1 MEIASSHRS
10 YAEADVDAL
19 IIPVFD
25 GETPRE
31 GLLCA
36 LNEASHGAVAA
47 AFETG
52 EVDGKAEKWAYLHT
66 TGSLR
71 ARRLL
76 LYGAGK
82 AAPPPRGQMQ
92 TVASGAAR
100 LLGERGLRSAAAV
113 VRNGPDRRETARE
126 LVEGC
131 IIGQMRSDLYSSKNH
146 HRSGLDTLFLLA
158 EPGSGCD
165 FEHQIRIG
173 KIMGEATNLA
183 RLLGNEP
190 GNVMTPTE
198 LAKRANVMA
207 HREGLAFEALSED
220 EMKVLGMGAL
230 LAVSRGSQEPAQLIS
245 LAFEPPGGSTDSD
258 LIALIGKGITF
269 DSGGLSIKP
278 AEKME
283 EMKYDMAGGAAVI
296 GAMQAIARFKPSSRV
311 IGIVPASENLPSGRA
326 VKPGDVVRSLSG
338 KTIEVVNTDAE
349 GRLVLADAISY
360 AINRGASC
368 IVDVATLTGA
378 CVIAL
383 GEAHAA
389 VMGTDQQLIDDL
401 MVAGNACGERLWPM
415 PLDKDYGEL
424 IKSEI
429 ADVKN
434 VGNRTAGSI
443 TAAYFLK
450 HFVGSASWAHLDIA
464 GTAWT
469 EKEKPYIAKGATGF
483 GARLLANF
491 VMNRARAGASAA

>member
-82 AAPPPRGQMQ
+82 AAPSPRGQMQ

-113 VRNGPDRRETARE
+113 VRNRPDRRATARG

-131 IIGQMRSDLYSSKNH
+131 IIGQMRSALDSSTNH
-146 HRSGLDTLFLLA
+146 RRSGLDTLFLLA

-190 GNVMTPTE
+190 GNVMTPREMALRATT
-198 LAKRANVMA
+198 LAEQEGSDIEVLDESDMKR
-207 HREGLAFEALSED
+207 
-220 EMKVLGMGAL
+220 LGFGAL
-230 LAVSRGSQEPAQLIS
+230 LAV
-245 LAFEPPGGSTDSD
+245 
-258 LIALIGKGITF
+258 
-269 DSGGLSIKP
+269 
-278 AEKME
+278 
-283 EMKYDMAGGAAVI
+283 
-296 GAMQAIARFKPSSRV
+296 
-311 IGIVPASENLPSGRA
+311 AS
-326 VKPGDVVRSLSG
+326 
-338 KTIEVVNTDAE
+338 
-349 GRLVLADAISY
+349 
-360 AINRGASC
+360 
-368 IVDVATLTGA
+368 
-378 CVIAL
+378 
-383 GEAHAA
+383 
-389 VMGTDQQLIDDL
+389 
-401 MVAGNACGERLWPM
+401 
-415 PLDKDYGEL
+415 
-424 IKSEI
+424 
-429 ADVKN
+429 
-434 VGNRTAGSI
+434 
-443 TAAYFLK
+443 
-450 HFVGSASWAHLDIA
+450 GSAQPPRLICMSYD
-464 GTAWT
+464 
-469 EKEKPYIAKGATGF
+469 PYDRG
-483 GARLLANF
+483 R
-491 VMNRARAGASAA
+491 